1 MTVEMKEELKVKIKA
16 KKNVEGKRRRGK
28 TRER

>member
-1 MTVEMKEELKVKIKA
+1 MTVEMKEELKVKIKV